1 MIQCSIRQYFC
12 MNCIDNACMHKFL
25 QNSSRFLCILHFIF
39 QNNLTER
46 TVVLWT
52 PFFHMILIHSSP
64 KKIPS
69 GSFMLLISLS
79 KITGQRKLNF
89 WDEIS
94 FIFLKFNKIFATLG
108 PGRRQ
113 WRTISFMS
121 NNFPRRWS
129 AMFHSDRFKLNIRN
143 NGSRFFQE
151 KIYVALFK
159 GVILGS
165 PVSLNS

>member
-1 MIQCSIRQYFC
+1 MFNLQNRTRQYFC
-12 MNCIDNACMHKFL
+12 MNFIDHACMHMHAFYILYFKTIWRSVP
-25 QNSSRFLCILHFIF
+25 SSYGHHFY
-39 QNNLTER
+39 
-46 TVVLWT
+46 
-52 PFFHMILIHSSP
+52 MILIHSSP

-89 WDEIS
+89 WDEIL
-94 FIFLKFNKIFATLG
+94 FIFLKFNEVFATLG